1 MATAAPGRATR
12 AGEASP
18 PEPPRPQ
25 PAPAGGGGAALPV
38 KYKGLL
44 TLGVMMAT
52 IMQILDTTIANVAIP
67 HMQASLGATRDTVN
81 WVLTSYIVASAIAI
95 PITGWL
101 SDRIGSRNLFL
112 ISTVGFVIA
121 SAMCGAAQT
130 LEEMVAFRILQGIT
144 AAFLNPLSQTVMLDI
159 NAPKDQPKA
168 MSIWGMGIMVG
179 PIMGPLIGGYLT
191 DNFDWRWVFY
201 VNLPVG
207 VVTFAILWF
216 LLPSREIRK
225 RQFDVFGFTLLAI
238 GIGSLQLMLD
248 RGQDQDWFSS
258 TEIWIEMLFAVIAL
272 WMFVVHLFTGKN
284 PMFER
289 ELWKHRNL
297 VTGIFFMLVIGLVM
311 MATMALLPPMLQ
323 NLYGYSVFDAG
334 LLLMPRGV
342 GVLITMFAGAQL
354 IQRGW
359 LDPRW
364 SVGIGLAI
372 AAGSLWEMSRWTL
385 EMGSTPFILSGFI
398 QGLGLGLVFMPLNG
412 LAFAGLPPH
421 FRTEASS
428 LLNLLRNVGASVG
441 ISAVS
446 ALLAQSI
453 QRSHQYL
460 GEHVTATTMNGIGSI
475 LQTLGQQGA
484 VVTGMIDNEV
494 NRQASMIAYLNDYW
508 LMAIV
513 TAVSVPLVV
522 LLRKPGAPMKND
534 PSAAGH

>member
-1 MATAAPGRATR
+1 MATAAPGRDSR
-12 AGEASP
+12 AGEAPS
-18 PEPPRPQ
+18 PRPQ
-25 PAPAGGGGAALPV
+25 AGPNTGGAALPV

-67 HMQASLGATRDTVN
+67 HMQAALGATRDTIN

-95 PITGWL
+95 PITGWF

-112 ISTVGFVIA
+112 LATIGFIVS
-121 SAMCGAAQT
+121 SALCGAAQT
-130 LEEMVAFRILQGIT
+130 LEEMVLFRIVQGIS

-159 NAPKDQPKA
+159 NKPEDQGKA

-207 VVTFAILWF
+207 VVCFAILWW
-216 LLPSREIRK
+216 LLPSRPIRK
-225 RQFDVFGFTLLAI
+225 RQFDVFGFSLLAI
-238 GIGSLQLMLD
+238 AIAALQLMLD

-258 TEIWIEMLFAVIAL
+258 TEIWVEMLVAIIAF
-272 WMFVVHLFTGKN
+272 WMFFVHLFTGKN

-323 NLYGYSVFDAG
+323 NLYGYSVFDTG

-342 GVLITMFAGAQL
+342 GVVLTMFVSAQL

-372 AAGSLWEMSRWTL
+372 AALSLWEMSGWTL
-385 EMGSTPFILSGFI
+385 MMGSTPFILSGFI

-421 FRTEASS
+421 FRTEGSS
-428 LLNLLRNVGASVG
+428 LLNLTRNIGASVG

-446 ALLAQSI
+446 AILAQSI

-460 GEHVTATTMNGIGSI
+460 GEHVTATTMNGVA
-475 LQTLGQQGA
+475 GA
-484 VVTGMIDNEV
+484 AQAMGASATTVTAMMDAEV
-494 NRQASMIAYLNDYW
+494 NRQASMIAYLNDFW

-513 TAVSVPLVV
+513 TAISVPLVV
-522 LLRKPGAPMKND
+522 LLQKPRGRVEND
-534 PSAAGH
+534 PAAAGH

>member
-1 MATAAPGRATR
+1 M
-12 AGEASP
+12 
-18 PEPPRPQ
+18 
-25 PAPAGGGGAALPV
+25 

-44 TLGVMMAT
+44 TVGVMMAT

-67 HMQASLGATRDTVN
+67 HMQAALGATRDTIN

-112 ISTVGFVIA
+112 LSTIGFVVA
-121 SAMCGAAQT
+121 SALCGAAQT
-130 LEEMVAFRILQGIT
+130 LEEMVAFRVLQGIS

-159 NAPKDQPKA
+159 NKPEDQPRA

-207 VVTFAILWF
+207 VVTFAILWA
-216 LLPSREIRK
+216 LLPSRPIRK
-225 RQFDVFGFTLLAI
+225 RRFDIFGFALLSI
-238 GIGSLQLMLD
+238 GIASLQLMLD

-258 TEIWIEMLFAVIAL
+258 IEIWIEMLVAVIAL
-272 WMFVVHLFTGKN
+272 WMFAVHLFTGKD

-323 NLYGYSVFDAG
+323 NLFGYSVFDAG

-342 GVLITMFAGAQL
+342 GVLFTMFAGAQL

-364 SVGIGLAI
+364 SVGIGLTI
-372 AAGSLWEMSRWTL
+372 AAVSLWEMSGWTL
-385 EMGSTPFILSGFI
+385 MMGSTPFIISGFV
-398 QGLGLGLVFMPLNG
+398 QGLGLGLVFMPLNS

-421 FRTEASS
+421 FRTEGAS
-428 LLNLLRNVGASVG
+428 LLNLTRNVGASVG
-441 ISAVS
+441 ISIVS
-446 ALLAQSI
+446 ALLAQNI

-460 GEHVTATTMNGIGSI
+460 GEHVTTGTLNGVTAVA
-475 LQTLGQQGA
+475 QQLGASGA
-484 VVTGMIDNEV
+484 MVTGMIDAEV
-494 NRQASMIAYLNDYW
+494 NRQAAMIAYLNDFW

-513 TAVSVPLVV
+513 TALSVPLV
-522 LLRKPGAPMKND
+522 LLLQKPGGRMEND
-534 PSAAGH
+534 PAAAGH